1 MKKFVL
7 LAVVAGGMI
16 FTSGCETPGYTAQE
30 RFQRIGRNWGY
41 QYEQIND
48 DVDNLFLLRPSEHLS
63 QWNLQ

>member
-7 LAVVAGGMI
+7 LAVVAGSMI
-16 FTSGCETPGYTAQE
+16 FTSGCETPGYTSQE
-30 RFQRIGRNWGY
+30 RFQRIGRNAGY

-48 DVDNLFLLRPSEHLS
+48 DVDNLFLLRPTEHLS